1 MHIRS
6 LHQSYIQELNEM
18 DLYLEEN
25 LKKSVKT
32 IVEQEFG
39 SLKKKLLND
48 LVRVSS
54 YVVKFMSDLPAM
66 SMSLKTF
73 ILKILKLL

>member
-1 MHIRS
+1 
-6 LHQSYIQELNEM
+6 M

-48 LVRVSS
+48 LVRVSPF
-54 YVVKFMSDLPAM
+54 VVKFIVAFPAM
-66 SMSLKTF
+66 SMSKNF
-73 ILKILKLL
+73 HSEILKLT